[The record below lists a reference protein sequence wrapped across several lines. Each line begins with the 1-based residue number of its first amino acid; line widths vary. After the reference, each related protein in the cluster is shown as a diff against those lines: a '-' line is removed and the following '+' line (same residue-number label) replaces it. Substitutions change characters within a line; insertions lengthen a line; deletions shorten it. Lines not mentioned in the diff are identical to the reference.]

1 MSTNPLSGYLR
12 KPEIYVKL
20 PSGGRWWPEGSIDIP
35 PNNELP
41 VLAMN
46 GHDDLT
52 MRNADGLMNGASS
65 VEVIQSCVPSVK
77 DAWNGPNMDIEYLF
91 IAIRIASYGNE
102 MELERSCSKCNETT
116 KFGIN
121 LQYILDSMSIPD
133 FDIPVP
139 VGELSVMLKP
149 ASFQLTNLT
158 AQEVFEQQR
167 AILATRSNDL
177 TLEQKE
183 QILRDS
189 IQKLGNITVSKLIE
203 YIDYV
208 MMPDGSRV
216 YEKEFLQE
224 FIDQVNR
231 KDFNQLKNGIQEKN
245 NQYAAPDLP
254 FKCSNHE
261 CNHEETFTF
270 EFNPSNFFVADS

>member
-1 MSTNPLSGYLR
+1 MNPLSNYLR

-41 VLAMN
+41 VMAMN
-46 GHDDLT
+46 GHDDIT

-65 VEVIQSCVPSVK
+65 VEVIQSCVPSIK
-77 DAWNGPNMDIEYLF
+77 NAWQGPNMDIEYLF
-91 IAIRIASYGNE
+91 VAIRIASYGSE
-102 MELERSCSKCNETT
+102 MDMERKCSNCKETT

-121 LQYILDSMSIPD
+121 LQAILENMNFPD
-133 FDIPVP
+133 FDAPIQI
-139 VGELSVMLKP
+139 GDLYVMLKP
-149 ASFQLTNLT
+149 ATFQLTNLT
-158 AQEVFEQQR
+158 AQEIFEQQR
-167 AILATRSNDL
+167 AILAARSSDL

-183 QILRDS
+183 KLLRES

-208 MMPDGSRV
+208 MLPDGSRV
-216 YEKEFLQE
+216 SEKEYLQE
-224 FIDQVNR
+224 FIDNIDRKKFKDLKKGIEQKNR
-231 KDFNQLKNGIQEKN
+231 E
-245 NQYAAPDLP
+245 YAVPNLP

-261 CNHEETFTF
+261 CNHEETFRF
-270 EFNPSNFFVADS
+270 EFNPSNFFAADS